1 MHALTWL
8 ATTPTPSPTSTVD
21 PANVTPGVAG
31 FVGTAVIVL
40 AVVFLLI
47 DMLRRIR
54 RAGYRAEIS
63 EQLDAEQLD
72 AEQRATDQRAT
83 DQRAAEQQGTEQP
96 VAEQGEA
103 AAEPTGPWGD
113 VSPEGPA
120 KD

>member
-72 AEQRATDQRAT
+72 AEQRATEQRAT

-103 AAEPTGPWGD
+103 AAEPTGPGGD

>member
-8 ATTPTPSPTSTVD
+8 ATTPTPSPTATVNPD
-21 PANVTPGVAG
+21 NVTPGVAG
-31 FVGTAVIVL
+31 FIGTAVIVL

-63 EQLDAEQLD
+63 EQLDAEQF
-72 AEQRATDQRAT
+72 
-83 DQRAAEQQGTEQP
+83 AAEQEDSKG
-96 VAEQGEA
+96 A
-103 AAEPTGPWGD
+103 AGGSPSPTGD

-120 KD
+120 KG

>member
-103 AAEPTGPWGD
+103 AAEPTGPGGD

>member
-72 AEQRATDQRAT
+72 AEQRATDP
-83 DQRAAEQQGTEQP
+83 RAAEQHGTDQP
-96 VAEQGEA
+96 AAERAAAEQGEA
-103 AAEPTGPWGD
+103 AAEPTRPGGD

>member
-8 ATTPTPSPTSTVD
+8 ATTPTPSPTSTVNPD
-21 PANVTPGVAG
+21 NVTPGVAG
-31 FVGTAVIVL
+31 FIGTAVIVL

-72 AEQRATDQRAT
+72 ADQL
-83 DQRAAEQQGTEQP
+83 AAEQEVEQDRK
-96 VAEQGEA
+96 GA
-103 AAEPTGPWGD
+103 AGGSPSAAGD

-120 KD
+120 KG